1 MIQLKSEEFL
11 KSLDEVMPSDKF
23 ILKEVA
29 PVYAYADGKR
39 TDKIEAYR
47 YTLVDPESFDTFDVK
62 IKGATPIVTS
72 EMVADKENRFW
83 VALDNAIVKPFKME
97 YGKVS
102 CSVVADS
109 IRILSE

>member
-1 MIQLKSEEFL
+1 MLILKCEEFE
-11 KSLDEVMPSDKF
+11 KGLDEIMPSDKF
-23 ILKEVA
+23 IVKEVA

-62 IKGATPIVTS
+62 VKGDKPVVTS
-72 EMVADKENRFW
+72 EMVADKENRVW

-102 CSVVADS
+102 CSVTADS
-109 IRILSE
+109 IKILSK